1 MPDIH
6 DDSSV
11 QDDITIDSLIN
22 GKQFTDCCC
31 CVFLFKILSD
41 LTANMVHFVSR
52 PYPPVVIDGEIDD
65 HDRPYSLYGH
75 LGMFVFVYR
84 VICFCN

>member
-1 MPDIH
+1 MVNNLQIEG
-6 DDSSV
+6 V
-11 QDDITIDSLIN
+11 AV
-22 GKQFTDCCC
+22 
-31 CVFLFKILSD
+31 VFLFKIRLD